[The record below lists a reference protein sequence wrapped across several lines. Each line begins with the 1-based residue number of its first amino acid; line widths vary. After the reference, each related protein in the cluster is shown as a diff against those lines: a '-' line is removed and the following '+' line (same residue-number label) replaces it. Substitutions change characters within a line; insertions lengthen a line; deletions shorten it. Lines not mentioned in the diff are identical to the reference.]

1 MSEQN
6 DIDTEK
12 IVIALPP
19 IDDLADLSPGETGS
33 DQWKPVL
40 ADWLILLQGK
50 SWPGTEPF

>member
-6 DIDTEK
+6 DIEAEK

-19 IDDLADLSPGETGS
+19 IDDLAGLSLGETGS

-40 ADWLILLQGK
+40 AD
-50 SWPGTEPF
+50 